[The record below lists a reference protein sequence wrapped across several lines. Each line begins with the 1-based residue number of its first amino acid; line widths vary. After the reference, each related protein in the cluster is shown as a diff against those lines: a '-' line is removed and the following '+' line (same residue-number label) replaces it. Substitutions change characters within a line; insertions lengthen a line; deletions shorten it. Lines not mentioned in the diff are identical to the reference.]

1 MYCFLFAGLCILFFS
16 AKVEGIF
23 VLKSQYMMGAY
34 FCHILFCE
42 YKSNNTVN
50 RKELHEESS
59 L

>member
-1 MYCFLFAGLCILFFS
+1 MCCFYLLDYAYYFFS

-23 VLKSQYMMGAY
+23 VLKSQYMIGAY

-50 RKELHEESS
+50 RKELPEESS